1 MAHVNVFK
9 EKTDEELTLLYGQFL
24 EAEKVGVFSTDN
36 ELGKIKREYEN
47 DFGANTTLML
57 QIELTHIVA
66 DRWYKEHNK
75 DKTKQLYVVEDIPR
89 YAGDHSCYK
98 YVVRANDYGEA
109 EEIVKR
115 KTKIKSWEFEADA
128 ADNNEIWE

>member
-24 EAEKVGVFSTDN
+24 EAEKLGAFSSDN

-57 QIELTHIVA
+57 QIELTHTVA
-66 DRWYKEHNK
+66 DRWYKEHNNR
-75 DKTKQLYVVEDIPR
+75 KQEKLYD
-89 YAGDHSCYK
+89 
-98 YVVRANDYGEA
+98 
-109 EEIVKR
+109 
-115 KTKIKSWEFEADA
+115 
-128 ADNNEIWE
+128 